1 MATKIRLARAGAKKQ
16 PFYRVVVADS
26 RSPRDGKFIEK
37 LGTFNPLLPKDN
49 ANRLV
54 LNTERVQYWLGAGA
68 TPSERVESFLIAASL
83 MKRSAHSQKVLDARI
98 KVSTAAKQKKQAEEA
113 AAKKAEED
121 AKKAQ
126 EAEAKQAA
134 LDAAKAE
141 AEAAKA
147 AKAAEAEAAKA
158 AQAPASETPVEQPA
172 E

>member
-37 LGTFNPLLPKDN
+37 LGTFNPLLPNDN

-68 TPSERVESFLIAASL
+68 TPSERVETFFVAANL
-83 MKRSAHSQKVLDARI
+83 MKRSAHSQRVLDLRI
-98 KVSTAAKQKKQAEEA
+98 KVSTEAKKKKAAEEA
-113 AAKKAEED
+113 AAKKAEEE
-121 AKKAQ
+121 AKKA
-126 EAEAKQAA
+126 EEKAAAE
-134 LDAAKAE
+134 AAKAE

-147 AKAAEAEAAKA
+147 AAA
-158 AQAPASETPVEQPA
+158 EQPA